1 MGTRGSALALWQS
14 NAIADMLRAAHPH
27 LHVSLEIIETK
38 GDKVLDLALSKIG
51 DKGLFTKELENAL
64 LERRVDIAVHSL
76 KDMQTELPEG
86 LTLGAVT
93 ERASPEDALIAQPG
107 TTLHTI
113 PEGGIV
119 ATGSLRRRAQLLSL
133 RPDLQIVDVRGN
145 VGTRLQK
152 YRDGGWDGMI
162 LARAGLER
170 LGLENEI
177 AQIIPADLMV
187 PAVGQGALGIEIPV
201 DDPNVASIVAA
212 IEHRPTRQV
221 TDEERAFLRRLEGGC
236 QAPIA
241 AHGWIVGEELRL
253 TGLVASLD
261 GREIVR
267 KNRTG
272 NLDKEIGRE
281 LAEDVLREGGE
292 IILEGISIG
301 R

>member
-1 MGTRGSALALWQS
+1 
-14 NAIADMLRAAHPH
+14 
-27 LHVSLEIIETK
+27 
-38 GDKVLDLALSKIG
+38 
-51 DKGLFTKELENAL
+51 
-64 LERRVDIAVHSL
+64 
-76 KDMQTELPEG
+76 
-86 LTLGAVT
+86 
-93 ERASPEDALIAQPG
+93 
-107 TTLHTI
+107 
-113 PEGGIV
+113 
-119 ATGSLRRRAQLLSL
+119 
-133 RPDLQIVDVRGN
+133 
-145 VGTRLQK
+145 
-152 YRDGGWDGMI
+152 MI